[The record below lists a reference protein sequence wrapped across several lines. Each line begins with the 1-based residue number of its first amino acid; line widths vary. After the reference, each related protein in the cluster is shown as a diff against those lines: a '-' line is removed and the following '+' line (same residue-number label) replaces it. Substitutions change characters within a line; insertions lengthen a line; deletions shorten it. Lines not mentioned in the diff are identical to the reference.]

1 MRKKLFITGTG
12 TDVGKTYIT
21 ALIIKK
27 LRENN
32 FNAGYYKAAIS
43 GNKRNSDGSLH
54 YEDPEYVRKI
64 AKLDQKID
72 SMVSYVY
79 EKSFSPHL
87 AGILEK
93 KLANFQKI
101 QKDYYYNLDKYEY
114 LTIEGSG
121 GIICPIRYDEKEK
134 IFLEDIIQT
143 FDIPCIIVASTGLG
157 TINNT
162 LLTISYM
169 KSKNIKISGVIFNK
183 YNPDNIM
190 ETDNIKMIQDISGI
204 KILDCIKAKDKNM
217 NIDIYELAKLY
228 E

>member
-1 MRKKLFITGTG
+1 MGKKLFITGTG

-27 LRENN
+27 LKESHQNC
-32 FNAGYYKAAIS
+32 GYYKAAIS
-43 GNKRNSDGSLH
+43 GNKRNSKGVLCYD
-54 YEDPEYVRKI
+54 DPEYVKKI
-64 AKLDQKID
+64 AQLEQKID

-79 EKSFSPHL
+79 EKSYSPHL
-87 AGILEK
+87 AAMLEK
-93 KLANFQKI
+93 KPASFEKI
-101 QKDYYYNLDKYEY
+101 QKDFYHNLEKYEY
-114 LTIEGSG
+114 LTLEGSG

-143 FDIPCIIVASTGLG
+143 FDIPCIIVANTGLG

-169 KSKNIKISGVIFNK
+169 RSKNIKIRGIIFNK
-183 YNPDNIM
+183 YNPANIM
-190 ETDNIKMIQDISGI
+190 ETDNIKMIQYISGI
-204 KILDCIKAKDKNM
+204 KILDCIKIEDTNL
-217 NIDIYELAKLY
+217 NINVYELEKLY